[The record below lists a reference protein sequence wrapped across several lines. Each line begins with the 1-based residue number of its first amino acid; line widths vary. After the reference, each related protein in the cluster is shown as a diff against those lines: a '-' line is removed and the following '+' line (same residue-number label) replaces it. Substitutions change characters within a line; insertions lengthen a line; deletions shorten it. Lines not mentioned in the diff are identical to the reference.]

1 MKCRWDCEVMSANS
15 AGGSVCCWSV
25 HETVEWWELCK
36 RYWQECLLLPPPGT
50 GYIWGSTSVFPGW
63 EESRNTIE
71 NVGPTFKQI
80 GGGLEAFWL
89 LLLLNCLQLK
99 IILMPMWHIWG
110 WHILLHFQDL
120 TSKMTVVSYMSV
132 FLFFIV
138 LKTLTLLFKI
148 KIKGAAHYVK
158 WIKIQSGKRKEKE
171 RKEGRQQ
178 PKLGFHKTLLW
189 KPKN

>member
-1 MKCRWDCEVMSANS
+1 MKCRWDCEVMRTLQTVL
-15 AGGSVCCWSV
+15 AGVFAAAF
-25 HETVEWWELCK
+25 
-36 RYWQECLLLPPPGT
+36 PPGT

-80 GGGLEAFWL
+80 GGGQGAFWL

-99 IILMPMWHIWG
+99 IILMPKWHIWG
-110 WHILLHFQDL
+110 WHILQHFQDL

-138 LKTLTLLFKI
+138 LETLKFLFKI

-158 WIKIQSGKRKEKE
+158 WIKIQSGKRKKE
-171 RKEGRQQ
+171 RREDNSPNWVFMRLCCENQKTREKYRAGKR
-178 PKLGFHKTLLW
+178 KLYQ
-189 KPKN
+189 